1 MRTLE
6 IIQMLDS
13 TAQSLPVVEIA
24 NRLGVSKRSVQDDLR
39 HIRQASA
46 GHGFNLVTHR
56 GQGISLDILDRQAFE
71 RYIAL
76 LDDQTE
82 FGTVDAEDIFQSLL
96 DDASEDGFLSS
107 QELAD
112 IFGVGRNAIFA
123 ELDRVE
129 EMANQ
134 SGVILERERSRGIRL
149 TGYARAMKQCLAR
162 LLLDSNSAASR
173 KVSEV
178 LPEALDIKD
187 IVLDVLHDAHLEV
200 EYPEYLR
207 FSAFAAAT
215 LFYAMRK
222 RNDFNSSPDV
232 SADIPDGI
240 TAAADLL
247 CSNLAKI
254 AGYATTHTD
263 REDFIWIL
271 RQLVRVD
278 EPLAFDAKR
287 LDEDLGDFFAEYDKE
302 HGTSYF
308 SDSVLR
314 TMLLTHLTFLI
325 ERLSKKIS
333 YSSNC
338 SREFEITH
346 PDSMNVA
353 IRICSWLGQR
363 YGVVPTHDET
373 ALVACHLAAHDERV
387 RQQALRSYARIAVVC
402 STGGGGSYLVRLQFE
417 SVFPTAEIKTFSYQQ
432 HDDVQKYNPDLVFS
446 MVPFQLDTNIPIV
459 YIHEMLD
466 QKDLAGIR
474 ESVRYGNLHGTETDD
489 SDVWSLISSDC
500 FRKIDA
506 PDYRSY
512 EDVLEAMGYQLED
525 EGYGQRGFTG
535 LVLKRESFSSTRY
548 LNGVCIP
555 HPLET
560 EALKDAISAWI
571 PTGKLRS
578 DEHELARVIFMIC
591 LTRKSL
597 FRYQQISKRLYQLM
611 LKPELVDR
619 VAACGSARELRLCLK
634 EMEGVLNA

>member
-13 TAQSLPVVEIA
+13 TARSLPVAEIA

-39 HIRQASA
+39 HIRQAGV

-56 GQGISLDILDRQAFE
+56 GQGISLNILDRQAFE
-71 RYIAL
+71 RYVSL
-76 LDDQTE
+76 LDGQTE
-82 FGTVDAEDIFQSLL
+82 FGAVDAADIFQSLL
-96 DDASEDGFLSS
+96 VDASGDGFLSS

-112 IFGVGRNAIFA
+112 IFGVGRSTIFA
-123 ELDRVE
+123 VLDRVE
-129 EMANQ
+129 EMAHQ

-149 TGYARAMKQCLAR
+149 TGYSRAMKQCLAG
-162 LLLDSNSAASR
+162 LLLDSNSAASH
-173 KVSEV
+173 KVGEA
-178 LPEALDIKD
+178 LPEAPSIKD
-187 IVLDVLHDAHLEV
+187 IILDALHDAHLEV

-207 FSAFAAAT
+207 LSAFTAST
-215 LFYAMRK
+215 LYYAMSN
-222 RNDFNSSPDV
+222 RNDFTSSPDV
-232 SADIPDGI
+232 SADIPDDI
-240 TAAADLL
+240 AVAVDLL
-247 CSNLAKI
+247 CGKLAKI

-263 REDFIWIL
+263 QEDFIWIL
-271 RQLVRVD
+271 RQLVRTD
-278 EPLAFDAKR
+278 ESLTFDAKQ
-287 LDEDLGDFFAEYDKE
+287 LDEDLGRFFAEYDRE
-302 HGTSYF
+302 HGTSYQ

-353 IRICSWLGQR
+353 IRICSWIGRR
-363 YGVVPTHDET
+363 YGVVPTHDEM
-373 ALVACHLAAHDERV
+373 ALVAFHLAAHDERV
-387 RQQALRSYARIAVVC
+387 SQQALRSYARIAVVC
-402 STGGGGSYLVRLQFE
+402 STGGGGSYLARLQFE
-417 SVFPTAEIKTFSYQQ
+417 SVFPTAEIRTFSYQQ

-446 MVPFQLDTNIPIV
+446 MVPFQLDASIPIV

-474 ESVRYGNLHGTETDD
+474 ESVRYGNLHGAETNGQ
-489 SDVWSLISSDC
+489 DVWNLISSDC

-506 PDYRSY
+506 SVYQSY
-512 EDVLEAMGYQLED
+512 EDVLADMSHELEE
-525 EGYGQRGFTG
+525 EGFGQKGFAD
-535 LVLKRESFSSTRY
+535 LVLRRESFSSTRY
-548 LNGVCIP
+548 LNGICIP

-560 EALKDAISAWI
+560 EALKDAISVWI
-571 PTGKLRS
+571 ATGRFRL
-578 DEHELARVIFMIC
+578 DEHEPVRVLFMIC

-611 LKPELVDR
+611 LRPELVER